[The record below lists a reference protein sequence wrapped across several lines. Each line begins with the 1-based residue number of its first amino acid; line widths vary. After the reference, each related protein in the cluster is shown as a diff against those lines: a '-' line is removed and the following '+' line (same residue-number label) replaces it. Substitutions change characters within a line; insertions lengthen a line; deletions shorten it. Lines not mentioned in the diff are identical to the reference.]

1 MLSTVV
7 LRRWRRWA
15 YAMVLMLVSTGAI
28 VAASWSYSTARQTV
42 TERSRAAGVGAL
54 DDASAHLTREVDALV
69 AQMQFVGLVAF
80 RSPANAVTP
89 GELSMIFT
97 RFAQSSKELAG
108 LALISDDHRVLWSYG
123 ALEHPR
129 LGPLTERVAG
139 DPELAAGH
147 LTAVR
152 GRLHLLI
159 DLQIGEGNT
168 RARGSVAGE
177 LALAS
182 PLAKADAQ
190 RIYLLQRGSPTLVI
204 TANGVHVEAVP
215 STYVVFPSLQSAL
228 PDVKLVAGISSQALS
243 EEIGRATTGPL
254 IVIALAWFA
263 LVGLGFVA
271 VELIY
276 AAKASQVTSRENMRL
291 AELHRRLSELV
302 LTHKELGPLF
312 RDVCT
317 ALQEFTDAKWVTI
330 DVTPEHAALWGLGA
344 VNTSTA
350 PSWLRSTVKTSAP
363 SGGRVWIGG
372 SSPTHQRFYRWGI
385 GGGSSTIGD
394 VLVMSPSRASEDQ
407 IQSINLDILDVAIER
422 ANAMA
427 QRDDMAAAVKTIDVG
442 VAIFGS
448 DGLLRWANRCWYSLL
463 GVGPEYKIPIRLPA
477 LVAGEVGQEVAALLA
492 QVATNPGQKLQREV
506 PLRRL
511 SDQST
516 FWASL
521 TVAIVADRVDGSLTR
536 SAVVLLRDATE
547 AHESTESLQFQLEH
561 DSLTGT
567 LSRSAIEAKAAAIIA
582 GDPDSNAGFALAILD
597 VDNFKLVND
606 TWGHAF
612 GDELLV
618 GIGHRLQENLGQ
630 AHSVGRFG
638 GDEFVLI
645 FCLSS
650 ATLAQCVEA
659 VRQALDT
666 PFAIDDD
673 LSIFVRASMGIAQY
687 PTDAVVLD
695 QLLREADRA
704 LYHVKNHLK
713 TSDEKTSD
721 EKTSDEKTSDV
732 KENRWWLS
740 RSELEV
746 SESTEYD
753 PWSVASAQALER
765 YSGIFATLMDVIEM
779 RLRERLDPSQALP
792 LDAANNDWVRLH
804 CRLLTSALDPTA
816 VPALLQVAVEAAGA
830 ELEIANA
837 DRELLSLSSSIV
849 TSAILDDRVGPM
861 IAARERRLVVELIRR
876 RFDWVVEYERVAMA
890 QVRGTYLMGAMG
902 APLHEH
908 ASWDAFL
915 DATLDGVVGLPG
927 VRGAVFSLSPSRV
940 VDGLRY
946 LGGDLASQLRA
957 WFGENREA
965 SAIFDLS
972 QRQGPGDGVHAWE
985 TNTIVRVRD
994 ALVAEQYRPWRPLV
1008 SRFEF
1013 RSLAI
1018 VPIMAGV
1025 EAVGL
1030 CTIFGSYTNQ
1040 FEGRTPDEFLVGLQH
1055 TLETGWIRFL
1065 HGHNVT
1071 LTGEKVQRYR
1081 KALSQGGLREHLQ
1094 PLLDLT
1100 TATVTRAEV
1109 LARLKVGAEGLALPG
1124 EFLPA
1129 FGPAELSRLFVD
1141 SLRRTI
1147 EWHQRWVASGLTMGV
1162 SINVPADVLG
1172 DTRLREELAAARMNC
1187 NGDLSWLMLELLES
1201 DHLTEEVSEVVKTL
1215 AAEGIG
1221 FAIDDL
1227 GTGYSNLS
1235 RLVDLPFS
1243 QIKLDRSIVQR
1254 LWSRPLSTLAI
1265 VDSVIQTGHEARRT
1279 VVLEGI
1285 ERLELLEVAA
1295 ILGADYAQGF
1305 AIARPMPAVEF
1316 EPWLQQPIDRQSRSD
1331 SSSTF
1336 GVQVNS
1342 ILGAIA
1348 YIWREVHRYGD
1359 PVAQAWGDCPAEAYL
1374 RGTYGVKS
1382 PVVVLHRRLHTEGLV
1397 ASSTYQDL
1405 LGELD
1410 RRQRALL
1417 SGDDTGS
1424 ERMAPDGVSVG

>member
-1 MLSTVV
+1 MRRLSTVV
-7 LRRWRRWA
+7 LGHWRRWA
-15 YAMVLMLVSTGAI
+15 YAMVLLLVSVGAI
-28 VAASWSYSTARQTV
+28 VAASWSYTTVRQTV
-42 TERSRAAGVGAL
+42 TERSRAAAVGAA
-54 DDASAHLTREVDALV
+54 DDASAHLTRDVDAV
-69 AQMQFVGLVAF
+69 AAQMQFVGLVAF
-80 RSPANAVTP
+80 HSPSNAVTP

-108 LALISDDHRVLWSYG
+108 LALISDYHRVVWSYG
-123 ALEHPR
+123 ELEDQR
-129 LGPLTERVAG
+129 LGSMTERLPG
-139 DPELAAGH
+139 DAAMKTGR
-147 LTAVR
+147 LRVVG

-159 DLQIGEGNT
+159 DLQIGQANAHAG
-168 RARGSVAGE
+168 GSVVGE
-177 LALAS
+177 LVLES
-182 PLAKADAQ
+182 PLARADAQ
-190 RIYLLQRGSPTLVI
+190 SIYLLQRGSPTLAI
-204 TANGVHVEAVP
+204 TAHNVQMKVVP
-215 STYVVFPSLQSAL
+215 SAYVVFSSVQSVL
-228 PDVKLVAGISSQALS
+228 PDVKFVAGISSKALS
-243 EEIGRATTGPL
+243 GEIRRATTGPL
-254 IVIALAWFA
+254 VVIALAWLV

-276 AAKASQVTSRENMRL
+276 AAKASQVTSRESMRL

-312 RDVCT
+312 QDVCT
-317 ALQEFTDAKWVTI
+317 VLQEFTEAQWVIVDVKPEDAAV
-330 DVTPEHAALWGLGA
+330 WGLGA
-344 VNTSTA
+344 AGTATA
-350 PSWLRSTVKTSAP
+350 PSWLRSTTKTSSVP
-363 SGGRVWIGG
+363 SDGRAWIGG
-372 SSPTHQRFYRWGI
+372 SSPTHQRLYRWGF
-385 GGGSSTIGD
+385 GVGASTIGD
-394 VLVMSPSRASEDQ
+394 LVVMSPSRATEAQ
-407 IQSINLDILDVAIER
+407 IQRINLDILDVAIER
-422 ANAMA
+422 ASVMA

-463 GVGPEYKIPIRLPA
+463 GVGPEYAIPVRLPE
-477 LVAGEVGQEVAALLA
+477 LVAGEVGQEVAELLA
-492 QVATNPGQKLQREV
+492 QVATSPGQKLHREV

-521 TVAIVADRVDGSLTR
+521 TVAIVADHVDGSLTR

-567 LSRSAIEAKAAAIIA
+567 LSRAAIEAKAAAIIA
-582 GDPDSNAGFALAILD
+582 GDPESNAGFALAILD

-612 GDELLV
+612 GDELLA
-618 GIGHRLQENLGQ
+618 GIGHRLQENLGA

-650 ATLAQCVEA
+650 ATLAQSVEA
-659 VRQALDT
+659 VRQALDA

-673 LSIFVRASMGIAQY
+673 LSILVHASMGIAQY

-704 LYHVKNHLK
+704 LYHVK
-713 TSDEKTSD
+713 TSDV
-721 EKTSDEKTSDV
+721 KTSDV
-732 KENRWWLS
+732 KDNRWWLS

-753 PWSVASAQALER
+753 PWSAASTRALER
-765 YSGIFATLMDVIEM
+765 CSGVFATLMEVIEM
-779 RLRERLDPSQALP
+779 RLRERLDPSQSLP
-792 LDAANNDWVRLH
+792 LDAENNDWVRLH
-804 CRLLTSALDPTA
+804 CRLLKSALDVNA
-816 VPALLQVAVEAAGA
+816 VPASLQTAVEAAGA

-861 IAARERRLVVELIRR
+861 IAGRERRLVVELIRR

-902 APLHEH
+902 APLQQQHG
-908 ASWDAFL
+908 SWDAFL
-915 DATLDGVVGLPG
+915 EATLDGVVGLPG
-927 VRGAVFSLSPSRV
+927 VRGAVFSLSRSQV
-940 VDGLRY
+940 VDGLGY
-946 LGGDLASQLRA
+946 LGGDLTAEVRA
-957 WFGENREA
+957 WLSETREA
-965 SAIFDLS
+965 PAIFDLS
-972 QRQGPGDGVHAWE
+972 LRQGPGDGVYAWE

-994 ALVAEQYRPWRPLV
+994 ALVAEQYRPWRALV
-1008 SRFEF
+1008 KRFRF

-1040 FEGRTPDEFLVGLQH
+1040 FEGRTPDEFLAGLQH
-1055 TLETGWIRFL
+1055 TLETGWTRL
-1065 HGHNVT
+1065 HGHHAG

-1100 TATVTRAEV
+1100 TGTVTRAEL
-1109 LARLKVGAEGLALPG
+1109 LARLKVGGEALALPG

-1129 FGPAELSRLFVD
+1129 LGPVELTRLFVD
-1141 SLRRTI
+1141 SLRRAI
-1147 EWHQRWVASGLTMGV
+1147 EWHQRWGANGLTMGV

-1172 DTRLREELAAARMNC
+1172 DARLREELAAARMGC
-1187 NGDLSWLMLELLES
+1187 DGDLSWLMLELLES
-1201 DHLTEEVSEVVKTL
+1201 DHLTEEVSEVVKEL
-1215 AAEGIG
+1215 AAEGFG

-1227 GTGYSNLS
+1227 GAGYSNLG
-1235 RLVDLPFS
+1235 RLVDLPLS

-1265 VDSVIQTGHEARRT
+1265 VDSVIQAGHEARRT

-1285 ERLELLEVAA
+1285 ERFELLEVAA
-1295 ILGADYAQGF
+1295 ILRADYAQGF
-1305 AIARPMPAVEF
+1305 AIARPMPSVEF
-1316 EPWLQQPIDRQSRSD
+1316 GPWVQQLGDRQGWSD
-1331 SSSTF
+1331 NGSTV
-1336 GVQVNS
+1336 GVQVS
-1342 ILGAIA
+1342 STLGAIA
-1348 YIWREVHRYGD
+1348 YIWREVHRHGD
-1359 PVAQAWGDCPAEAYL
+1359 HVMQTWGDCPVEAYL
-1374 RGTYGVKS
+1374 GRTYGVKS
-1382 PVVVLHRRLHTEGLV
+1382 PVVVLHRRLHAEGLI
-1397 ASSTYQDL
+1397 ASSTYHDL
-1405 LGELD
+1405 LEELD

-1424 ERMAPDGVSVG
+1424 ERMASDGVTVG